1 MSSMEMHTRRADIR
15 LLGRFDVEV
24 DGQLTP
30 DRGWGRRMAAAL
42 VKLLAL
48 APGQRLHREQV
59 IDILWPDERPALAAP
74 KLHKAAHYAR
84 QAAGRLDAV
93 VLRGDTA
100 QLFPAAELTIDVVTF
115 DTLSGQ
121 AIATGDAATARSA
134 LDAYRGELLPDDRYE
149 DWAAERRELLRLRHL
164 HLLRLAGRWLE
175 VSELNPADEDAHLE
189 LMRCHV
195 ANGDAAAAL
204 AQYERLARVLDRDL
218 GVAPG
223 AAAQA
228 FRDHIGELVTEL
240 EMVTR
245 RQAILLKTLAAAGA
259 APTQILAAA
268 S

>member
-1 MSSMEMHTRRADIR
+1 MQRHTHRADIR

-24 DGQLTP
+24 DGQPTP

-42 VKLLAL
+42 VKVLAL
-48 APGQRLHREQV
+48 APGQRMHREQV

-93 VLRGDTA
+93 VLRGDIA
-100 QLFPAAELTIDVVTF
+100 QLFPAAELTIDVVAF
-115 DTLSGQ
+115 DMLSGH
-121 AIATGDAATARSA
+121 AIATGDAATAQSA
-134 LDAYRGELLPDDRYE
+134 LAAYGGELLPDDRYE
-149 DWAAERRELLRLRHL
+149 DWAEERRELLRLRHL

-175 VSELNPADEDAHLE
+175 VSELNPVDEHAHLE
-189 LMRCHV
+189 LMHYHV

-223 AAAQA
+223 AAARA
-228 FRDHIGELVTEL
+228 VRDHLDELITEL
-240 EMVTR
+240 EEVTR
-245 RQAILLKTLAAAGA
+245 RQAILLETLAAAGA
-259 APTQILAAA
+259 APARLLAAA